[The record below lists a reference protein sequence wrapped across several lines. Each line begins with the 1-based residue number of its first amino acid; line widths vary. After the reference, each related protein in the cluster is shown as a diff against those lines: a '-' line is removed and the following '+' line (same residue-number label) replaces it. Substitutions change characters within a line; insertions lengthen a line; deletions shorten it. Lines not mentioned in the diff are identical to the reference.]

1 MEKLI
6 ALILKIVITI
16 MAGAAVFGLVNN
28 MWVYIIHGG
37 LNGSLISAIFSF
49 CGMILV
55 IVLIL
60 VLLWKFVWS
69 KT

>member
-6 ALILKIVITI
+6 ALILKIVIMI

-37 LNGSLISAIFSF
+37 LNGSLISAIISFS
-49 CGMILV
+49 GMILA
-55 IVLIL
+55 IVLIF
-60 VLLWKFVWS
+60 VVVWKFVWS
-69 KT
+69 ES